1 MKRILIMM
9 TEAGG
14 GHRVSAEAL
23 RDAFH
28 ERFPGGFQI
37 EIVDMW
43 AKHTRVL
50 LRHLPRSYHFWATEV
65 PWIYESLYRLF
76 EKEEQLTWFWD
87 SIYYWVRKP
96 VSQAFRQYN
105 PDAIISVHPLMQEV
119 PLRILSYMGWSVPF
133 FTVVTDLASI
143 HPTWL
148 HPEVTLCFLPTEEA
162 RRQALE
168 AGLRE
173 EQLRCYGLPIRP
185 AFAQQSAS
193 KMELRRK
200 LGLVEDL
207 PAVLLM
213 GGGEGMGPVGRIA
226 RAVAVRLAKGEQG
239 RPAGQMVVVCGR
251 NRKLQEALLAHPWP
265 IPTRILGFVQNMPE
279 WMSACD
285 CIITKAGPGTIAEAL
300 ACGLPIILSGFIPGQ
315 EEGNVSYVLEHGVGV
330 YRKASLEIAE
340 TVFRWLG
347 PEQAERERM
356 AEQAR
361 RLSRP
366 QAAFQIV
373 EEIACVLATYQVSKP
388 AQAQALPE
396 KRPWLGRSLALRSR

>member
-14 GHRVSAEAL
+14 GHRISAEAL
-23 RDAFH
+23 REAFH
-28 ERFPGGFQI
+28 GRFGSEFQV
-37 EIVDMW
+37 EVVDMW
-43 AKHTRVL
+43 ARHTRVL
-50 LRHLPRSYHFWATEV
+50 LRRLPRSYRFWASEV
-65 PWIYESLYRLF
+65 PWMYKSLYRLF

-87 SIYYWVRKP
+87 GIYYWVRKP
-96 VSQAFRQYN
+96 VSQAFRLYG
-105 PDAIISVHPLMQEV
+105 PDAVISVHPLMQDI
-119 PLRILSYMGWSVPF
+119 PLRILSHMGWKVPF

-148 HPEVTLCFLPTEEA
+148 HGGVTLCFLPTEEA
-162 RRQALE
+162 RKQALA

-185 AFAQQSAS
+185 TFARPVAS
-193 KMELRRK
+193 REGLRRE

-226 RAVAVRLAKGEQG
+226 RAIASRLAEGGAG
-239 RPAGQMVVVCGR
+239 RPAGQMVVICGQ
-251 NRKLQEALLAHPWP
+251 NRKLRENLLAHPWP
-265 IPTRILGFVQNMPE
+265 IPTRVLGFVRNMPE
-279 WMSACD
+279 WMLACD
-285 CIITKAGPGTIAEAL
+285 CIVTKAGPGTIAEAM

-330 YRKASLEIAE
+330 YSKAPPEIAE
-340 TVFRWLG
+340 TVARWFG
-347 PEQAERERM
+347 PDRAERERM

-366 QAAFQIV
+366 QAAFRIV
-373 EEIACVLATYQVSKP
+373 EEIARVMATCEVFRPTQTRKP
-388 AQAQALPE
+388 WGR
-396 KRPWLGRSLALRSR
+396 RPIRPFEFFTSG

>member
-14 GHRVSAEAL
+14 GHRISAGAL
-23 RDAFH
+23 REAFW
-28 ERFPGGFQI
+28 ERFGDEFQV

-43 AKHTRVL
+43 ARHTRVL
-50 LRHLPRSYHFWATEV
+50 LRRLPRSYRFWATEV
-65 PWIYESLYRLF
+65 PWMYKSLYRLF

-87 SIYYWVRKP
+87 GIYYWVRKP
-96 VSQAFRQYN
+96 VSQAFQKYA
-105 PDAIISVHPLMQEV
+105 PDAVISVHPLMQDV
-119 PLRILSYMGWSVPF
+119 PLRILSYMGWRIPF
-133 FTVVTDLASI
+133 FTVVTDLTSI

-148 HPEVTLCFLPTEEA
+148 HPGVTLCFLPTEEV
-162 RRQALE
+162 RQQALA

-185 AFAQQSAS
+185 AFARPGAS
-193 KMELRRK
+193 PVEMRRK
-200 LGLVEDL
+200 LGLAEDL

-226 RAVAVRLAKGEQG
+226 RAVASRLADDGSG
-239 RPAGQMVVVCGR
+239 RPAGQMVVICGR
-251 NRKLQEALLAHPWP
+251 NQKLRERLLAYPWP
-265 IPTRILGFVQNMPE
+265 IPIRILGFVQNMPE

-300 ACGLPIILSGFIPGQ
+300 ACGLPIVLSGFIPGQ
-315 EEGNVSYVLEHGVGV
+315 EEGNVSYVLENGVGV
-330 YRKASLEIAE
+330 YRRLPAEIAE

-347 PEQAERERM
+347 PERTERDRM

-373 EEIACVLATYQVSKP
+373 EEIARVLSGYEREVIPPGVGVPLATR
-388 AQAQALPE
+388 AD
-396 KRPWLGRSLALRSR
+396 G